1 MPKPSEIFD
10 TPEAISRV
18 GDNKKPLRICNKT
31 GVHTCRLGSIHL
43 NERESLILNDY
54 LTTKD
59 QEKEEAVKKAYK
71 AGKKSFLK
79 DISKIKPIE
88 QGKRVSYILFDEAG
102 TVDWDKVKA
111 ALPTEDNN

>member
-10 TPEAISRV
+10 TPEAFSRV

-43 NERESLILNDY
+43 NEREALILNDY

-59 QEKEEAVKKAYK
+59 QEKEEAIRAERARIVEII
-71 AGKKSFLK
+71 K
-79 DISKIKPIE
+79 DELRNAPLEVQMTKGIIFANVINRIE
-88 QGKRVSYILFDEAG
+88 
-102 TVDWDKVKA
+102 
-111 ALPTEDNN
+111 ALPTEDNK